1 MEALP
6 PDHSSQALACRGM
19 LLLLRGIAGAGKS
32 TFARQ
37 LQSMYGTDTVVIFE
51 NDQFRH
57 LAGEYQFDPKASRAI
72 EAACLAAVAAAMAAG
87 VPLVV
92 LANANTRWHTFSR
105 YLRLAAEQGYCV
117 RQKVLMIDAETGH
130 ARNIHRVP
138 LPIIRNQLKNLENAL
153 AAEKQRGARLA
164 DWSAAEFA
172 KLFPTA

>member
-1 MEALP
+1 MEAVL
-6 PDHSSQALACRGM
+6 PDHPAPAPACRGM

-32 TFARQ
+32 TLARE
-37 LQSMYGTDTVVIFE
+37 LQARYGNQVVAVFE

-57 LAGEYQFDPKASRAI
+57 LAGEYQFNPKASRAI
-72 EAACLAAVAAAMAAG
+72 EAACLAAVADAMAAG

-92 LANANTRWHTFSR
+92 LANANTRWHSFSR
-105 YLRLAAEQGYCV
+105 YLRLAEEQDYCV

-138 LPIIRNQLKNLENAL
+138 LPIIRNQLKNLENSL
-153 AAEKQRGARLA
+153 VAEQQREARLA
-164 DWSAAEFA
+164 DWSAAEFD

>member
-1 MEALP
+1 
-6 PDHSSQALACRGM
+6 M
-19 LLLLRGIAGAGKS
+19 LLLVRGIAGAGKS
-32 TFARQ
+32 TFARD
-37 LQSMYGTDTVVIFE
+37 LQDQYGQEVVAIFE

-57 LAGEYQFDPKASRAI
+57 LAGEYQFNPKASRAI
-72 EAACLAAVAAAMAAG
+72 EAACLAAVSAAMTAG

-105 YLRLAAEQGYCV
+105 YLRLAEDQGYCV
-117 RQKVLMIDAETGH
+117 RQKVLMIDAEIGH

-153 AAEKQRGARLA
+153 AAEQQRGALLA

-172 KLFPTA
+172 KFFPAA